1 MDTPIDPPD
10 HSIVSPYARK
20 TAQYMLFEK
29 YREHIIPWF
38 KAIYALGRH
47 SKRPW
52 DCATCKTRVGTSS
65 QTAILQHLSTMKH
78 LRAAGVL
85 QDEKDKRHRV
95 GEKEAADT

>member
-1 MDTPIDPPD
+1 MEIPD
-10 HSIVSPYARK
+10 APDYSIVSPSARK
-20 TAQYMLFEK
+20 TAQYELFEK

-52 DCATCKTRVGTSS
+52 ECATCQTRVGTST
-65 QTAILQHLSTMKH
+65 QTAILQHLSSMKH

-95 GEKEAADT
+95 GRKEAADT